1 MLSGRRV
8 SPTTSLLENFIPTV
22 SASMPP
28 ELKSVTLP
36 SLLPAA
42 TGITQGAAA

>member
-8 SPTTSLLENFIPTV
+8 SPSISLANFIPTV
-22 SASMPP
+22 SASIPP

-36 SLLPAA
+36 VLVPAA
-42 TGITQGAAA
+42 TGMTQGAAA